1 MSAMMKVSR
10 KVSRTMVL
18 LAALASFSVSV
29 AGCDH
34 MDRQQQ
40 RALSGGAIGTAAGVG
55 IGLMTGANPWVLG
68 AVGAGAGGATGA
80 LTH

>member
-1 MSAMMKVSR
+1 MTLRINRV
-10 KVSRTMVL
+10 TL
-18 LAALASFSVSV
+18 LAALAAISLTT

-34 MDRQQQ
+34 MSHQQQ

-55 IGLMTGANPWVLG
+55 LGLVTGVNPWVLG
-68 AVGAGAGGATGA
+68 AIGAGAGAATGA

>member
-1 MSAMMKVSR
+1 MSAMM

-18 LAALASFSVSV
+18 LAALGSIGVSV

-34 MDRQQQ
+34 MNRQQQ

-55 IGLMTGANPWVLG
+55 VAVLTGGNPWVLG
-68 AVGAGAGGATGA
+68 AIGAGAGATTGA

>member
-1 MSAMMKVSR
+1 MSVNVKV
-10 KVSRTMVL
+10 KRTMALFAVL
-18 LAALASFSVSV
+18 ATIGVSA

-34 MDRQQQ
+34 MTRQQQ

-55 IGLMTGANPWVLG
+55 VGLITGANPWVLG
-68 AVGAGAGGATGA
+68 AIGAGAGAATGA

>member
-1 MSAMMKVSR
+1 MSAMMKA
-10 KVSRTMVL
+10 SRTLVL
-18 LAALASFSVSV
+18 SAALGTISVSV

-34 MDRQQQ
+34 MTHQQQ

-55 IGLMTGANPWVLG
+55 VGLVTGANPWVLG
-68 AVGAGAGGATGA
+68 AIGAGAGAATGA

>member
-1 MSAMMKVSR
+1 MFKNEV
-10 KVSRTMVL
+10 KRTMAL
-18 LAALASFSVSV
+18 LAVLATLSVTV

-40 RALSGGAIGTAAGVG
+40 RALSGGAIGAAGG
-55 IGLMTGANPWVLG
+55 AALGLITGANPWVLG
-68 AVGAGAGGATGA
+68 AIGAGAGAATGA

>member
-1 MSAMMKVSR
+1 MSGNVR
-10 KVSRTMVL
+10 VTRTMAL
-18 LAALASFSVSV
+18 FAALATLSVSV

-34 MDRQQQ
+34 MTHQQQ

-55 IGLMTGANPWVLG
+55 VGLVTGANPWVLG
-68 AVGAGAGGATGA
+68 AIGAGAGAATGA